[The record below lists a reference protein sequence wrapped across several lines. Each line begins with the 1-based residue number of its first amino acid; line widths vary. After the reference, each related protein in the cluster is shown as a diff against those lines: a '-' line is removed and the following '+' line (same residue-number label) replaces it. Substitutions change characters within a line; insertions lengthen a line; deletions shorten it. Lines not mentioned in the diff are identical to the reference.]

1 MNYNNKLLES
11 WIKILPYTSFKNN
24 LNNLNNNIKSKFENP
39 IGLYD
44 PLGENINPLTNKPYE
59 NLYQNKTIEYS
70 TGPLIGNKVP
80 MTYKNLAYNWTNF
93 LVYPNVTKIM
103 NSIRENQVTLAKAGT
118 GTGKTVLIPKI
129 ALQAF
134 NFQKKVI
141 VCIPKTKA
149 TREAAE
155 FAAICLDVKLG
166 EEVGYY
172 YRGKQMMSSRSK
184 LIFTT
189 TGSLVSKIAGSDPY
203 LDEYSCIVIDEAHER
218 SVQTDFIFLYIKKAI
233 LHRPDLKLVIMSAT
247 INLEAYINYFPKEN
261 FKFDQVDA
269 GEETLFKI
277 EDYYEPKP
285 IIKENDINNEAV
297 NKIMKILNS
306 TESGDILV
314 FVKSGGDGNKII
326 TALKTKLK
334 GVNRDKINPFCVI
347 LESKTDEVESK
358 LAIDQFKYLELT
370 DEEGHKYTRK
380 IVASTNIA
388 ESSVTINGLSYV
400 IDTGYNYVDKYFP
413 SENASA
419 LISEYA
425 SQSAVKQRRGRAG
438 RVKEGFCYHLYSKE
452 QYEQFEEFPI
462 PDIQKSDLT
471 NDMLNLLRLEY
482 IHNVGDMK
490 NMLNELIAPPRQEF
504 VDMGMKILYAMGCID
519 KITDDGVLT
528 EMGNA
533 IAKFRG
539 IDDVLSAR
547 AIIASYYLNCK
558 REVIAIIVLCQ
569 AIENRIDKLFL
580 KPDLKRKITND
591 MIKRGKAKF
600 SDQYGDMMTL
610 LNIYNALKDYMRNNY
625 DKSITSKPDQIKAAR
640 DWCNNYGINS
650 RVFVSTKDFKKRK
663 RGSEDDDDDEN
674 TNSKK
679 FNWDKTEITSQD
691 IIGNLLRIIQ
701 PAELRKE
708 YINEYKKEEGI
719 KTNNSNLNKILNNE
733 IKEDQEVILGEKG
746 NNLNTLNKKMVGGY
760 NAKPYELNLF
770 PNLVEIMKN
779 NKQSRDVR
787 KNISLALCQG
797 YFINLAKHIS
807 SKTYQTVF
815 PLVRKKC
822 MPDQNS
828 TLNKGKVKP
837 NIIMYNEL
845 FMRIENQPIL
855 KMNICNSIPQT
866 VLDSIKNDYKEFIS
880 YAFTKKIE
888 LNEKPSKDLKS
899 DKSHKSQK
907 SHKSHKSIKKSKKR
921 PF

>member
-11 WIKILPYTSFKNN
+11 WIKTLPYISFKNH
-24 LNNLNNNIKSKFENP
+24 LNSLNNNIKSKFERP

-59 NLYQNKTIEYS
+59 NLYQNETMKYS
-70 TGPLIGNKVP
+70 TGPLIGKIVP

-118 GTGKTVLIPKI
+118 GTGKTALIPKI
-129 ALQAF
+129 ALQAL

-141 VCIPKTKA
+141 VCIPKTKI
-149 TREAAE
+149 TREAAKY
-155 FAAICLDVKLG
+155 AAMCLDVQLG
-166 EEVGYY
+166 EEVGFY
-172 YRGKQMMSSRSK
+172 YRGKQQMSNRSK

-189 TGSLVSKIAGSDPY
+189 TGSLISKIAGSDPY
-203 LDEYSCIVIDEAHER
+203 LDEYSCVVIDEAHER
-218 SVQTDFIFLYIKKAI
+218 SVQTDFLFLYIKKAI
-233 LHRPDLKLVIMSAT
+233 QHRPDLKLVIMSAT
-247 INLEAYINYFPKEN
+247 INLEAYINYFPKEK

-285 IIKENDINNEAV
+285 IIKEMEINNEAV
-297 NKIMKILNS
+297 NKIMNILNKS
-306 TESGDILV
+306 ENGDILV
-314 FVKSGGDGNKII
+314 FVKSGGDGRKII
-326 TALKTKLK
+326 NGLENKLK
-334 GVNRDKINPFCVI
+334 EINRDKINPYCVI
-347 LESKTDEVESK
+347 LESKTDEVETE
-358 LAIDQFKYLELT
+358 LAINQYKYLELT
-370 DEEGHKYTRK
+370 DEKGRSYTRK

-388 ESSVTINGLSYV
+388 ESSATIKGLVYV
-400 IDTGYNYVDKYFP
+400 IDTGYNFVDKYFP

-438 RVKEGFCYHLYSKE
+438 RVQDGFCYHLYSKE
-452 QYEQFEEFPI
+452 QYEQFEEFPV

-504 VDMGMKILYAMGCID
+504 VLMGMKILHAMGCVD
-519 KITDDGVLT
+519 KISDDGVLT
-528 EMGNA
+528 EMGKA
-533 IAKFRG
+533 IGRFRG
-539 IDDVLSAR
+539 VDNIMSAR

-569 AIENRIDKLFL
+569 AIENRIDNLFS

-610 LNIYNALKDYMRNNY
+610 LNIYNALKDYMQNNY
-625 DKSITSKPDQIKAAR
+625 DKSTTSKQDQIKAAR

-650 RVFVSTKDFKKRK
+650 RVFVAIKNVKKR
-663 RGSEDDDDDEN
+663 RGSDQEDNEN
-674 TNSKK
+674 SNSKK
-679 FNWDKTEITSQD
+679 FNWDKTEITTQD
-691 IIGNLLRIIQ
+691 IINNLLRIIQ

-708 YINEYKKEEGI
+708 HLNEYKKNEEI
-719 KTNNSNLNKILNNE
+719 RTNNKKLNEILNNQ
-733 IKEDQEVILGEKG
+733 IKEDKEIIIGERV
-746 NNLNTLNKKMVGGY
+746 NNLMNGPNIMVGGY

-770 PNLVEIMKN
+770 PNLVKIMRN
-779 NKQSRDVR
+779 NKKSGDTR
-787 KNISLALCQG
+787 KNIFLALCQG
-797 YFINLAKHIS
+797 YFINLAKHVS

-815 PLVRKKC
+815 PLLRKKC

-828 TLNKGKVKP
+828 TLNKGKTKP

-845 FMRIENQPIL
+845 FMRTENQPIL
-855 KMNICNSIPQT
+855 KMNICNSIPIA
-866 VLDSIKNDYKEFIS
+866 VLDIIKNDYKEFIN
-880 YAFTKKIE
+880 YAFSKKVE
-888 LNEKPSKDLKS
+888 LNNKEPTGHKRMVAKKD
-899 DKSHKSQK
+899 HKSY
-907 SHKSHKSIKKSKKR
+907 KKR
-921 PF
+921 RF